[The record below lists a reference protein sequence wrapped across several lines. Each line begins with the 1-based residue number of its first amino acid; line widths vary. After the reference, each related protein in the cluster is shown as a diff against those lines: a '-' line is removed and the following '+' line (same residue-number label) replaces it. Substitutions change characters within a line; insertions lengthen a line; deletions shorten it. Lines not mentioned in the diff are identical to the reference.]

1 MPGFQYNSTVD
12 TPENST
18 MRIPKK
24 LGMSLLIGVG
34 WIAVSA
40 WFIHNPPD
48 WRYHRVLASGVG
60 CIVAGIFTFIYYF
73 RRRYALILKPEG
85 FYNHSTVLDHGNHLI
100 LWSVVGDITADRQG
114 KEIRAVIADTHAYN
128 WTLTGIRAL
137 TRVTHEGAVN
147 STIIISTMAM
157 KLPEGM
163 TIEDLAA
170 VMRGY
175 RDSKDSHKHR
185 LSR

>member
-34 WIAVSA
+34 WIAVGL

-60 CIVAGIFTFIYYF
+60 CIVAGIFTFIYYY
-73 RRRYALILKPEG
+73 RRRYALILTPEG

-100 LWSVVGDITADRQG
+100 LWNVIGDITADRQG

-137 TRVTHEGAVN
+137 TRVTHEGAEN
-147 STIIISTMAM
+147 STIVISTMAM

-163 TIEDLAA
+163 SIEDLAA
-170 VMRGY
+170 VMRDY